1 MFLDWKTQ
9 YCLNSILK
17 AFKAS
22 PIKIPMT
29 FFTEL
34 EQKNF
39 KFVRFLGSNRCNG
52 FKPCSYYQLHRNGPI
67 DLEKYKPDQ
76 GTIRK

>member
-1 MFLDWKTQ
+1 MQPIEDDTKQMKRCTMFLDWKTQ

-17 AFKAS
+17 AFNAS

-34 EQKNF
+34 EQKKF
-39 KFVRFLGSNRCNG
+39 KFV
-52 FKPCSYYQLHRNGPI
+52 
-67 DLEKYKPDQ
+67 
-76 GTIRK
+76 